1 MSMGVNGNQLSM
13 FNACRPRA
21 LVAVVVAFIVAFVV
35 IRHGVTPKVVV
46 TNTREDVVKN
56 SWGSDSTRELAGSNR
71 KEATRSSPPLPTRP
85 SAGAMNINTSFE
97 MVKEEN
103 EVAKEGARVASQ
115 GRFTVMPL
123 PVAVENVEEG
133 SDDDGPLDERDKF
146 LVKLR
151 VNSDPGIESE
161 SPAPET
167 EKYEYK
173 PKKRSL
179 LKETIFDAAMAI
191 DDIQSRRQF
200 LAAISRKKVCFHH
213 VPKTGGTNFVF
224 KGMFKALFHWQQLE
238 VCIKCITML
247 CCRSL

>member
-1 MSMGVNGNQLSM
+1 MSMDVNEKHLSM

-21 LVAVVVAFIVAFVV
+21 LVAVVVAFIVALVV
-35 IRHGVTPKVVV
+35 IRHVETPKVLF
-46 TNTREDVVKN
+46 TNTREDEVKN
-56 SWGSDSTRELAGSNR
+56 SWGSNSTRELAGSKR

-151 VNSDPGIESE
+151 VNSAPGIESE
-161 SPAPET
+161 SPVAEAK
-167 EKYEYK
+167 KYEYK
-173 PKKRSL
+173 PKERSL

-224 KGMFKALFHWQQLE
+224 KGMFQALFHWQQLE
-238 VCIKCITML
+238 VCVTCITML